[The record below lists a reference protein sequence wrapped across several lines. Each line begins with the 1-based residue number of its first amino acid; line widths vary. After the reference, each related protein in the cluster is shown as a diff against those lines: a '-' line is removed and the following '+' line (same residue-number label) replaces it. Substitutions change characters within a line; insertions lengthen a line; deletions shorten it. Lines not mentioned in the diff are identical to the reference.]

1 MSRELSNWLDAY
13 LEYTDNSES
22 PLSYHTWC
30 GLATIAGA
38 LQRKVYLKWGI
49 GQVIY
54 PNLYVVLIGPS
65 GKTRKGVALGIA
77 KDLLKQIPGITV
89 APESSSGKQST
100 ILVMK
105 RAGID
110 FVDPTDNKTKR
121 HCSVTAFSEEL
132 SVFLGQSDIAYLSS
146 LTDWYDSK
154 DDWEYETVARGK
166 DSIKG
171 VCLNLVGGTA
181 PDWIQSMIPHEAIG
195 GGFTSRVIFIVE
207 ESKRKLVPEHTM
219 TVREL
224 DLQQKLVRDLER
236 ISKMTGD
243 MHMTPEAK
251 QLYVNWYVEQNNL
264 SENGH
269 PAVDDPRFAG
279 YNERRAT
286 HLRKL
291 LLVASASRGD
301 DLLILPDDFNMARRL
316 LEGAE
321 VNMHKTF
328 GGFGKS
334 RMSDATE
341 LIKNYVEKVG
351 ITTRKVVLQRFY
363 RDVDVQ
369 SLNVVEDTL
378 RQMGCVRVDLMH
390 KSLDKTYVWVGGKKD
405 DVPSSDER
413 KQVSG
418 NE

>member
-1 MSRELSNWLDAY
+1 MSRELDNWLDAY

-38 LQRKVYLKWGI
+38 LQRKVYLRWGI

-65 GKTRKGVALGIA
+65 GRTRKGVALGIA
-77 KDLLKQIPGITV
+77 KDILKRIPQVTV
-89 APESSSGKQST
+89 APESSSGKQTT
-100 ILVMK
+100 ISVMK
-105 RAGID
+105 RAGLD
-110 FVDPTDNKTKR
+110 FVDPTDGKTKR

-132 SVFLGQSDIAYLSS
+132 SVFLGQGDIAYLSS

-154 DDWEYETVARGK
+154 DDWEYETISRGK

-181 PDWIQSMIPHEAIG
+181 PDWIQSMIPHEAVG

-207 ESKRKLVPEHTM
+207 ESKRKLVPEHVM

-224 DLQQKLVRDLER
+224 ELQDMLVRDLER
-236 ISKMTGD
+236 INKMAGEF
-243 MHMTPEAK
+243 HMARETKE
-251 QLYVNWYVEQNNL
+251 LYVDWYITQNKL
-264 SENGH
+264 SELGT

-291 LLVASASRGD
+291 LLICSAARGD
-301 DLLILPDDFNMARRL
+301 DAIIKPEDFHKALELLK
-316 LEGAE
+316 GAE
-321 VNMHKTF
+321 VHMHKTF

-334 RMSDATE
+334 RTSDATE
-341 LIKNYVEKVG
+341 TIKNYLEKVRVS
-351 ITTRKVVLQRFY
+351 TRKTVLQRFY

-369 SLNVVEDTL
+369 SMNIVEDTL
-378 RQMGCVRVDLMH
+378 RQMGCIKVGLVPN
-390 KSLDKTYVWVGGKKD
+390 STDKLYTWTGD
-405 DVPSSDER
+405 
-413 KQVSG
+413 
-418 NE
+418 

>member
-1 MSRELSNWLDAY
+1 MARELANWLDAY
-13 LEYTDNSES
+13 LEYTENTES
-22 PLSYHTWC
+22 PTSYHRWC
-30 GLATIAGA
+30 GLAAIAGA
-38 LQRKVYLKWGI
+38 LQRKVYLPWGI

-65 GKTRKGVALGIA
+65 GRTRKGVALGIA
-77 KDLLKQIPGITV
+77 KDILKQVPTVSV

-105 RAGID
+105 RAGLD

-132 SVFLGQSDIAYLSS
+132 SVFLGQGDIAYLSS

-154 DDWEYETVARGK
+154 DDWEYETVGRGK

-181 PDWIQSMIPHEAIG
+181 PDWIQSMIPHEAVG

-207 ESKRKLVPEHTM
+207 ERKRKIVAEPVITE
-219 TVREL
+219 REKEL
-224 DLQQKLVRDLER
+224 REKLVRDLER
-236 ISKMTGD
+236 INKLTGVVE
-243 MHMTPEAK
+243 MAK
-251 QLYVNWYVEQNNL
+251 DTRKLYVEWYETETAKAE
-264 SENGH
+264 SGH
-269 PAVDDPRFAG
+269 PAVDDSRFAG

-291 LLVASASRGD
+291 LLVSSAARDD
-301 DLLILPDDFNMARRL
+301 DLIIRPDDFHRAVAL

-321 VNMHKTF
+321 VNMHRTF

-334 RMSDATE
+334 KNSDAIET
-341 LIKNYVEKVG
+341 IKDYLQAVG
-351 ITTRKVVLQRFY
+351 NTTQSVVLQRFY
-363 RDVDVQ
+363 RDVDAQ
-369 SLNVVEDTL
+369 TLQQVEQTL
-378 RQMGCVRVDLMH
+378 VSMGVL
-390 KSLDKTYVWVGGKKD
+390 KTRIIPGGNKHYMWVGSEGKEN
-405 DVPSSDER
+405 PP
-413 KQVSG
+413 
-418 NE
+418 